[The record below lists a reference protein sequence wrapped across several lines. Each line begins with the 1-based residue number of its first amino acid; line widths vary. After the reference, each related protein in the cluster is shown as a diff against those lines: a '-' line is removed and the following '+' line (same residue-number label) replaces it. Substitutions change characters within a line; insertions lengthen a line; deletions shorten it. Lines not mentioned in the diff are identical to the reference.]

1 MDVVYNLV
9 VVIHLLGMAAVVGGY
24 LTVLRKPHVLGIMR
38 DGAGTAL
45 LAGIVLVGLAE
56 SDAVDKDLNHAKI
69 GVKLV
74 VAVVVLVLAIV
85 GARRDREGKDTTLL
99 AHLVGGLAIVN
110 VMVAA
115 LWR

>member
-24 LTVLRKPHVLGIMR
+24 LTVLRKPRVLGIMR
-38 DGAGTAL
+38 DGVGTAL
-45 LAGIVLVGLAE
+45 VAGVVLVGLAE
-56 SDAVDKDLNHAKI
+56 SGAVDEDLNHAKI
-69 GVKLV
+69 AVKLG
-74 VAVVVLVLAIV
+74 VAIVVLVLAIV
-85 GARRDREGKDTTLL
+85 GARRDKEGKDTATL

-115 LWR
+115 LWS